1 MIFDPQNSKLVCAV
15 LPKQIY
21 KIKFLPKNEALGIS
35 INLGTSRRL
44 GWSKSTGNYFFVLI
58 TLYINNKKIHLTY
71 LHFFRKSPHRTL
83 DTALPALAKL
93 GYDGIEIPLKA
104 ILHYGKEKFKELINQ
119 CNLKVIV
126 MVFTSGPVA
135 PGQYLLIYYLYN
147 FYNLLIY

>member
-1 MIFDPQNSKLVCAV
+1 MTRMVKKHWYVYYVILFHS
-15 LPKQIY
+15 LPSTHI
-21 KIKFLPKNEALGIS
+21 PIS
-35 INLGTSRRL
+35 NKYFHCLIS
-44 GWSKSTGNYFFVLI
+44 FFVLP
-58 TLYINNKKIHLTY
+58 
-71 LHFFRKSPHRTL
+71 KSPHRTL
-83 DTALPALAKL
+83 ETALPALAKL